1 MASMPL
7 PTDKL
12 RKEKIMSRK
21 PSTNPKATPAVELRS
36 DVVEVSNVLA
46 AVTAEYGEERDLLNQ
61 LLGQAQMADAFAKF
75 SGTVTTSKLAFVKEN
90 KLYRALKGKKI
101 GHGDQFLNGTWD
113 EFCHLLGRSRE
124 HVDRDIANLKALG
137 EEALESMSRMGIGY
151 RELRQFRKLPEDQ
164 KLALIEVAK
173 AGDKESFVEL
183 AEEIITKH
191 AKEKEALTKRAENA
205 EADLE
210 ARSRLL
216 EDKNGKIDQLT
227 EEMAKVK
234 KRVKSLPP
242 AQVGEEIRQEVV
254 RMASMAEVSIRAM
267 RAGLQALADHT
278 AAHETPHGEFMSG
291 IICQLE
297 LALNQLRGEFDIKE
311 SPNGDNTPEWA
322 LPDVMSRLETENQ
335 TLMHANGWQ
344 RDASGNLQPIDTG
357 HRAADL

>member
-1 MASMPL
+1 MA
-7 PTDKL
+7 
-12 RKEKIMSRK
+12 RK
-21 PSTNPKATPAVELRS
+21 PPTTNPEATPAAKLRS
-36 DVVEVSNVLA
+36 DVVEASSVLA
-46 AVTAEYGEERDLLNQ
+46 AVTTEYGEERDLVNQ
-61 LLGQAQMADAFAKF
+61 LFGQIQMSRAISKF
-75 SGTVTTSKLAFVKEN
+75 TDVVSLQKLKHIKET
-90 KLYRALKGKKI
+90 KMYRVLAGQKGI
-101 GHGDQFLNGTWD
+101 
-113 EFCHLLGRSRE
+113 
-124 HVDRDIANLKALG
+124 DRDGNEISDVGTFEGFCRAIGVSVSKVDEDLTNLKAFG
-137 EEALESMSRMGIGY
+137 EDALEQLTRIGAGY

-164 KLALIEVAK
+164 KTALIEVAK
-173 AGDKESFVEL
+173 TGDKESFVEL

-291 IICQLE
+291 VICQLE

-322 LPDVMSRLETENQ
+322 FPDVISRLETESQ